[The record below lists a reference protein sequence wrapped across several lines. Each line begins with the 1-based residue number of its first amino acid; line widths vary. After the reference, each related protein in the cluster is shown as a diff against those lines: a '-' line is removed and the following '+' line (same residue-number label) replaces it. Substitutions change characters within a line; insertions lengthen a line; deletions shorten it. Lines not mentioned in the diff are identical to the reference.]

1 MAKRKRIANCDESP
15 LESEGAGPSTVKA
28 EAPVQSSRKKR
39 RTVAQGRKPANK
51 SKAKGKGKLGKMLD
65 MPFDV
70 LCEIILQLRAED
82 LLALSRTSKG
92 FRELL
97 LLKSNRFLWTTAFRD
112 DPLFPYLPS
121 DLNEPQFACLVFS
134 NHCYFCLKATPD
146 NQLMWAFRTRS
157 CASCL
162 RTQFAPFNDVLRGVR
177 STITSDILLSSSVL
191 GPKKK
196 IVSVYKHSEV
206 RDIDI
211 LLKSFQPDSPTLA
224 EFLQNRRKQV
234 GQLKAG
240 DSSITTALE
249 RRREVAK
256 MEKEKDRAKCKE
268 QIYQRLRD
276 LGYAEELS
284 YIRESD
290 SSFLDNYPSIS
301 SRTELTDRV
310 WNNIQ
315 RTLVDL
321 LEDTRAKRRRKQRK
335 ILLKARQRL
344 LGELISDHPSNAPSR
359 IKPGPADICAMP
371 QIRQILVDTP
381 VDVAVNAEHFQ
392 ETIQG
397 LEELFA
403 QWVTDR
409 SRELLK
415 LLPNQH
421 EHDAEAQID
430 DTDFSSLEL
439 ATVYFTCTHC
449 TDPLS
454 YPRIL
459 VHNCLTELPHG
470 FRNRED
476 DDAIMFIN
484 VGSVPWNYNQ
494 MPIEYRQ
501 DAESAAKKVVA
512 AFGFDVRTTTH
523 EDMRLNN
530 RWMECRACRH
540 PKEGRMAFRWQ
551 KAILHELFHDM
562 QGRKSHWIPLSDEDI
577 ETAKRYESRGF
588 PEHRDE
594 TAGYCCAQ
602 CDERGSFVEIRAH
615 SRWEHGIQDF
625 KETDYF
631 RLPDASMDH
640 PPFFVHI
647 PVPPPV
653 TIDLTDDAD
662 APEHE
667 VVGIDD

>member
-1 MAKRKRIANCDESP
+1 MAKRKRITNGDESA
-15 LESEGAGPSTVKA
+15 LETEGAGPSTVKA
-28 EAPVQSSRKKR
+28 EAPVQSLPKKR
-39 RTVAQGRKPANK
+39 RTVAQGKKPA
-51 SKAKGKGKLGKMLD
+51 SKPKGKGKGKSSKMLE
-65 MPFDV
+65 MPYDV
-70 LCEIILQLRAED
+70 LCEIILQLRPED
-82 LLALSRTSKG
+82 LLALSRTSRG
-92 FRELL
+92 FREIL

-112 DPLFPYLPS
+112 DPLFPHLPS
-121 DLNEPQFACLVFS
+121 DMNEPQFACLVFS
-134 NHCYFCLKATPD
+134 NHCYYCLKATPD
-146 NQLMWAFRTRS
+146 NQLMWAFRTR
-157 CASCL
+157 CCGSCL
-162 RTQFAPFNDVLRGVR
+162 RTQFGPFNDVLRGVR

-196 IVSVYKHSEV
+196 IVSVYKHSEA

-211 LLKSFQPDSPTLA
+211 LLKSFKPDSPTLA

-234 GQLKAG
+234 SQMLAG
-240 DSSITTALE
+240 NYPITAALE
-249 RRREVAK
+249 RRIQLAK
-256 MEKEKDRAKCKE
+256 MDKEKERAKCKE
-268 QIYQRLRD
+268 QIYKRLRD
-276 LGYAEELS
+276 LGYAEELA

-290 SSFLDNYPSIS
+290 YSFLDNYPSIS

-310 WNNIQ
+310 WNNIH

-321 LEDTRAKRRRKQRK
+321 LEDTRTKRRRKQRK
-335 ILLKARQRL
+335 TLLKARQRL
-344 LGELISDHPSNAPSR
+344 LGELIKDHPSNAPAR

-371 QIRQILVDTP
+371 QIKQILVDTP
-381 VDVAVNAEHFQ
+381 VDEVVTAEHFQ

-397 LEELFA
+397 LEQLFA
-403 QWVTDR
+403 QWITDK

-415 LLPNQH
+415 LLPNQPG
-421 EHDAEAQID
+421 AEDEVQD
-430 DTDFSSLEL
+430 DTDFSRLEL
-439 ATVYFTCTHC
+439 ATTYFTCTRC
-449 TDPLS
+449 VNPLS

-459 VHNCLTELPHG
+459 LHNCLTELPHG

-476 DDAIMFIN
+476 DNAIMFLN

-494 MPIEYRQ
+494 LPIEYRQ
-501 DAESAAKKVVA
+501 DAESAAKKVVT
-512 AFGFDVRTTTH
+512 AFGFDFRTTTH
-523 EDMRLNN
+523 ADMRLDN

-540 PKEGRMAFRWQ
+540 PKEGRMVFRWE
-551 KAILHELFHDM
+551 KAILHEIFHDL

-577 ETAKRYESRGF
+577 EAAKRQESKGF

-594 TAGYCCAQ
+594 TAGYCCAH

-615 SRWEHGIQDF
+615 SRWEHAIQEF

-631 RLPDASMDH
+631 RHPDASMDH

-653 TIDLTDDAD
+653 TIDLTDDE

-667 VVGIDD
+667 IISIDD